1 MLEGF
6 QTFDLL
12 LRGVAVGSQAALG
25 ITLARSAPHG
35 SLKLATLL
43 FILANS
49 AFTLAGSV
57 PVQNGLGDVLWA
69 LWLIQI
75 GGTGYLW
82 LFTLTLFED
91 HRLRL
96 ASFAPAIALVV
107 IGLVAQFGP
116 AGLAAGLWTA
126 HNLLGLVLAAH
137 AMVIIVRSSRNDLV
151 EARRNLRVPFLLLI
165 AGYSLLLSIAQIAQ
179 TMGVSADWF
188 EAANAVIQALL
199 GLGGV
204 GFLLTARGSLFGAAQ
219 QPGAGALAGAEPG
232 PAPSA
237 EEAHWRARLDAVMDE
252 GELWQREGLAISTV
266 ADAVGLPEHRLR
278 RLINDQLGYRNF
290 TAFINHR
297 RIAAARTI
305 LADPAEARRTVAS
318 IAFDLGFGSLGP
330 FNRAFREA
338 TGLSPSE
345 YRKQALGAS
354 APISEKPD

>member
-1 MLEGF
+1 MLESF

-12 LRGVAVGSQAALG
+12 LRGVAVGAQAGLG

-43 FILANS
+43 FILANI

-57 PVQNGLGDVLWA
+57 PVQEGIGDMLWA

-96 ASFAPAIALVV
+96 ASFAPAMALVV
-107 IGLVAQFGP
+107 IGLLAQFGP
-116 AGLAAGLWTA
+116 AGPAAALWTA
-126 HNLLGLVLAAH
+126 HNLIGLVLAGH
-137 AMVIIVRSSRNDLV
+137 AMAIIVRSGRNDLV

-188 EAANAVIQALL
+188 EATNAVIQAML

-204 GFLLTARGSLFGAAQ
+204 GFLLTARGSLFGAAL
-219 QPGAGALAGAEPG
+219 QPDAGVQAEP
-232 PAPSA
+232 APTA
-237 EEAHWRARLDAVMDE
+237 VEAHWRNRLEAVMDE
-252 GELWQREGLAISTV
+252 GALWQREGLTISDV

-297 RIAAARTI
+297 RIAAARAI
-305 LADPAEARRTVAS
+305 LEDPAEARRTVAS

-338 TGLSPSE
+338 TGVSPSE
-345 YRKQALGAS
+345 YRKQAWTAA
-354 APISEKPD
+354 APNSENPA

>member
-1 MLEGF
+1 MLDGF

-49 AFTLAGSV
+49 AFTLAGSE
-57 PVQNGLGDVLWA
+57 PVQRGLGDFLWA

-96 ASFAPAIALVV
+96 ASFAPAIALVL
-107 IGLVAQFGP
+107 IGLIAQFGP
-116 AGLAAGLWTA
+116 APLTAGLWTA
-126 HNLLGLVLAAH
+126 HNLIGLVLAVH
-137 AMVIIVRSSRNDLV
+137 AMAIIIRSGRHDLV

-188 EAANAVIQALL
+188 EAANAVIQAVL

-204 GFLLTARGSLFGAAQ
+204 GFLLTARGSLFGAALP
-219 QPGAGALAGAEPG
+219 PGAGAQAD
-232 PAPSA
+232 PALSA
-237 EEAHWRARLDAVMDE
+237 EELHWRARLDAVMDE
-252 GELWQREGLAISTV
+252 GALWQREGLAIGDV
-266 ADAVGLPEHRLR
+266 AEAVGLPEHRLR

-297 RIAAARTI
+297 RIAAARAI
-305 LADPAEARRTVAS
+305 LEDPAQARRTVAS

-338 TGLSPSE
+338 TGVSPSE
-345 YRKQALGAS
+345 YRKHALVAA
-354 APISEKPD
+354 APISEIPA